1 MFDLI
6 YKKYFKKGS
15 FHIFLFSFLI
25 FIILNIIENIIHY
38 NIGKNHEAEYS
49 SIVLSIPS
57 SIDWLRIIVIMFVFA
72 CLQGLF
78 TSYFSVCKSD

>member
-25 FIILNIIENIIHY
+25 FIILNILENIIHY
-38 NIGKNHEAEYS
+38 NIGKNHDAEYS

-57 SIDWLRIIVIMFVFA
+57 SVDWLRIIVIMFVFA
-72 CLQGLF
+72 CLQGGF